1 MFFANAPTFG
11 RLLHDLMEAASR
23 QINRVL
29 VAGAAITDI
38 DTTGAEVL
46 VGVLDDLDQRGL
58 SFAFAGLKGPVK
70 DRLKAYGLYDRIG
83 EANFFPTIGSAV
95 NAHEAEPEARD

>member
-1 MFFANAPTFG
+1 M
-11 RLLHDLMEAASR
+11 
-23 QINRVL
+23 
-29 VAGAAITDI
+29 
-38 DTTGAEVL
+38 L

-83 EANFFPTIGSAV
+83 GANFFPQSGGSQRPRGGSERLNSAGFLAGNPITV
-95 NAHEAEPEARD
+95 VSCVPRGGSRGTRTHNQRVKSPLLYQLS